1 MSVKLEQV
9 KLLLR
14 GIRTDNDSYRQLH
27 NLLKEQRLCMIRRA
41 SDALLAVN
49 AQIDQLYP
57 ALSLNAHVRQ
67 ETLLSLGVTA
77 DSVGI
82 AQVFSWLPSVQKTA
96 ARQAWQQLEENIAAC
111 KRYNEKNGELL
122 TRQHEFIQAFLG
134 REAHFIYHP

>member
-1 MSVKLEQV
+1 VSVKLEQV

-27 NLLKEQRLCMIRRA
+27 TLLKEQRLCMIRRA

-57 ALSLNAHVRQ
+57 ALSLNARIRR

-82 AQVFSWLPSVQKTA
+82 AQVFSWLPTIQKTA
-96 ARQAWQQLEENIAAC
+96 ARQAWRQLEENIAAC

-122 TRQHEFIQAFLG
+122 TRQQEFIETFLG
-134 REAHFIYHP
+134 RETPFIYHP